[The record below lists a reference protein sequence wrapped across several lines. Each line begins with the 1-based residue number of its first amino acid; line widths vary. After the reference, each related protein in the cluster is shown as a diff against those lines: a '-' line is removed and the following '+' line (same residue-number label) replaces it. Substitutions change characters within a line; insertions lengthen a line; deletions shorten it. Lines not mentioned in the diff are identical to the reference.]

1 MFDLLTEI
9 AVFTD
14 RLCWLVYAN
23 SQHVKLNERSNYTKL
38 ELTTNNKLTFKQE
51 SLVITWRG
59 EKTYAKINIIKEKQK
74 MKCQEMRKVRDE
86 RNKNKSE
93 MMIND

>member
-59 EKTYAKINIIKEKQK
+59 EKLNVWQIQKEMIRYKYNKGETKKWKINVLSVSK
-74 MKCQEMRKVRDE
+74 
-86 RNKNKSE
+86 
-93 MMIND
+93 

>member
-1 MFDLLTEI
+1 MFDLLTEN

-59 EKTYAKINIIKEKQK
+59 EKLNVWQIQKEMIRYRYNKGEIKDEK
-74 MKCQEMRKVRDE
+74 
-86 RNKNKSE
+86 
-93 MMIND
+93 

>member
-59 EKTYAKINIIKEKQK
+59 EKLNVWQIQKEMIRYKY
-74 MKCQEMRKVRDE
+74 
-86 RNKNKSE
+86 NKGETKNEK
-93 MMIND
+93 